1 MPSGLTF
8 DLALSTALIVLAIWE
23 GVVAIR
29 KHEPKRFI
37 AVGLSLL
44 AAAVLLYLRAPEWWP
59 R

>member
-8 DLALSTALIVLAIWE
+8 DLVLAVALVVLAIWE
-23 GVVAIR
+23 GTVAIR
-29 KHEPKRFI
+29 THERKRFI
-37 AVGLSLL
+37 VVVLSLI